1 MLIRRVAILLS
12 LFIFAMIDR
21 AWCDP
26 VKSVNKAAVQLTKM
40 KMDENKAVMQEK
52 TDLAKKSTE
61 WSKKSQANFRDRN
74 LLRTPEEKKK
84 PQWVESQDK
93 LIYSREVLENAWRN
107 RFFSSRQ
114 VTEPKSS
121 AQGSEKSILKP
132 NQGGNGYFEEGR
144 ILTTL
149 RLLQSKEETFKEIF
163 MGFRFSVDLTH
174 GHVLLEMNVT
184 PSSEKRSGFIIR
196 F

>member
-1 MLIRRVAILLS
+1 MLLTKVAILLT

-26 VKSVNKAAVQLTKM
+26 VKSVNKAAIQLTTM
-40 KMDENKAVMQEK
+40 KVDENKAVMQEK
-52 TDLAKKSTE
+52 ADLAKRSTE
-61 WSKKSQANFRDRN
+61 WSKKNQAIFRDIN
-74 LLRTPEEKKK
+74 LLRISEEKKR

-121 AQGSEKSILKP
+121 AQDSGQSILKP
-132 NQGGNGYFEEGR
+132 NQDGNGYFEEGR
-144 ILTTL
+144 IPTTL

-163 MGFRFSVDLTH
+163 MGFRFSVDLSY
-174 GHVLLEMNVT
+174 GHVFLEMNVT